1 MHEKPDA
8 DTIGSS
14 LALARGLWQRG
25 VKSRLYSRDRWPA
38 PFRYLIQDEQL
49 EPRFDPDEPDT
60 VVVIDCGDLR
70 RTGYP
75 DEVTRFAERAGRL
88 IHIDHHGE
96 SDLYRLAN
104 YRYYDPEAAATG
116 EMIHRLLLCLEV
128 EITPNIA
135 KPLFASLYYDTGGFK
150 HANTD
155 SRTLEL
161 AGSLLSAGAN
171 LKELVRHS
179 ELDRSLA
186 QLRLWGR
193 ALENSWLNDKYGL
206 LVTVLTQKDFTELEA
221 DPSEAAGL
229 INLMNQA
236 NEAKVALL
244 LYETEAG
251 LRGSLRTESQRI
263 DLGELANWLG
273 GGGLRRAAGFQ
284 LPARLVKEAENWHI
298 ALN

>member
-14 LALARGLWQRG
+14 LALARGLWQKG
-25 VKSRLYSRDRWPA
+25 IKSRLYSRDRWPK
-38 PFRYLIQDEQL
+38 PFQYLIADEVL
-49 EPRFDPDEPDT
+49 EPVFTAELPDT

-75 DEVTRFAERAGRL
+75 AEVSEFAERTGRL
-88 IHIDHHGE
+88 IHIDHHSE

-104 YRYYDPEAAATG
+104 YRYFDPEAAATG
-116 EMIHRLLLCLEV
+116 EIIHRLLLCLEV
-128 EITPNIA
+128 EMRPEIA
-135 KPLFASLYYDTGGFK
+135 KPLFASLYYDTGGFR

-155 SRTLEL
+155 SQTLEL
-161 AGSLLSAGAN
+161 AASLLSAGAN

-193 ALENSWLNDKYGL
+193 ALENSWLNEKYKL
-206 LVTVLTQKDFTELEA
+206 LISVLTLTDFDELEA

-236 NEAKVALL
+236 NEASVALL
-244 LYETEAG
+244 IYETTDG
-251 LRGSLRTESQRI
+251 LRGSLRTESQKI

-273 GGGLRRAAGFQ
+273 GGGLRRAAGFS
-284 LPARLVKEAENWHI
+284 LPARLVKESENWHI
-298 ALN
+298 ALS